1 MIGASSKKRRK
12 RRKQAT
18 ELVLFLLDEK
28 PDGWIFSELHKL
40 VSDACRARISRS
52 GLGLIMRPYFLDG
65 TLENLYVSDNGVE
78 VHIWR
83 KRS

>member
-1 MIGASSKKRRK
+1 MTPSSRRK
-12 RRKQAT
+12 RRQKAT
-18 ELVLFLLDEK
+18 ELTLFLLDEK

-40 VSDACRARISRS
+40 VSDAMRARVSRTS
-52 GLGLIMRPYFLDG
+52 LGLLMRPYFLNG
-65 TLENLYVSDNGVE
+65 TLEREYVSDNGVE